1 MENLKCVQFAH
12 RKKKN
17 VNQTSFS
24 IDFALSFHHLYFIL
38 KNVRVLSLFSETYLH
53 LKVILE
59 MFSIIL

>member
-1 MENLKCVQFAH
+1 MENLKCVQFAD
-12 RKKKN
+12 RKKN
-17 VNQTSFS
+17 DNQTSFS
-24 IDFALSFHHLYFIL
+24 IDFALNFHHLYFIL